1 LALDIAGFYSWEH
14 LQLIEHMLCEA
25 WQMTN
30 RGHKLTG
37 NRTSL
42 DEYRQLFL
50 GYVETAQDALA
61 RGYDNPGNYLV
72 ASFGVGKL

>member
-1 LALDIAGFYSWEH
+1 
-14 LQLIEHMLCEA
+14 
-25 WQMTN
+25 MTN